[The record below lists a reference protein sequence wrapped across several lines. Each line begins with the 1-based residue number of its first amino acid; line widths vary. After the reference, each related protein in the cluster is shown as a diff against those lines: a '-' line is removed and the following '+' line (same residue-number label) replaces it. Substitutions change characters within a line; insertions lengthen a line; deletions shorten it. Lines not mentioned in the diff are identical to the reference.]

1 MKIGFSPCPNDTF
14 IFDALVNNKLEDSE
28 SLDVYMADVD
38 ELNRKALNAD
48 LDITKLSFGVLAE
61 ASNQYQVLDAGSALG
76 FGCGPLL
83 ISKNPISPDAS
94 EINHLKIG
102 IPGKTTTANLLLSM
116 AFPEAKNKV
125 VMLFSEIEEAVLS
138 GKIDAGLII
147 HENRFTYHERGLNKI
162 IDLGEYWEKRT
173 GLPIPLGCIVVKR
186 SLPENL
192 KKAIGNSIRNSVEF
206 AFANREGTMQYVSEH
221 AQEMSQ
227 DVMKQH
233 IALYVNEYSISL
245 GEKGRAAIERLM
257 LEGKNAGLIPEVCEP
272 LFVEL

>member
-186 SLPENL
+186 TLPENL

-233 IALYVNEYSISL
+233 IALYVNEYSVSL

>member
-28 SLDVYMADVD
+28 SLDLYMADVD

-138 GKIDAGLII
+138 GKSDAGLII

-233 IALYVNEYSISL
+233 IALYVNEYSVSL

-257 LEGKNAGLIPEVCEP
+257 LEGKNAGLIPDVCEP

>member
-1 MKIGFSPCPNDTF
+1 MNIGFSPCPNDTF
-14 IFDALVNNKLEDSE
+14 IFDALVNNKLENSE
-28 SLDVYMADVD
+28 HLDVFMADVD

-186 SLPENL
+186 TLLENQ
-192 KKAIGNSIRNSVEF
+192 KKAIGKSIRNSVEF
-206 AFANREGTMQYVSEH
+206 AFANREGTMKYVSEH

>member
-1 MKIGFSPCPNDTF
+1 MNIGFSPCPNDTF
-14 IFDALVNNKLEDSE
+14 IFDALVNNKLANSE
-28 SLDVYMADVD
+28 MLDVYMADVD

-61 ASNQYQVLDAGSALG
+61 ASKQYQVLDAGSALG

-83 ISKNPISPDAS
+83 ISKNPISTDAYQ
-94 EINHLKIG
+94 INRLKIG
-102 IPGKTTTANLLLSM
+102 IPGETTTANLLLSM

-147 HENRFTYHERGLNKI
+147 HENRFTYQERGLNKI

-186 SLPENL
+186 SLPESQ
-192 KKAIGNSIRNSVEF
+192 KIDIGKSIRNSVKY

-272 LFVEL
+272 LFVEV

>member
-1 MKIGFSPCPNDTF
+1 MKIGFSSCPNDTF

-233 IALYVNEYSISL
+233 IALYVNEYSVSL

>member
-14 IFDALVNNKLEDSE
+14 IFDALVNNKLANSE
-28 SLDVYMADVD
+28 MLDVYMADVD

-61 ASNQYQVLDAGSALG
+61 ASKQYQVLDAGSALG

-94 EINHLKIG
+94 EINRLRIG
-102 IPGKTTTANLLLSM
+102 IPGETTTANLLLSM

-147 HENRFTYHERGLNKI
+147 HENRFTYHERGLYKI

-186 SLPENL
+186 SLPENQ
-192 KKAIGNSIRNSVEF
+192 KKAIGKSIRNSVEF
-206 AFANREGTMQYVSEH
+206 AFANREGSMHYVAEH

-245 GEKGRAAIERLM
+245 GEKGRSAIERLM

>member
-1 MKIGFSPCPNDTF
+1 MNIGFSPCPNDTF
-14 IFDALVNNKLEDSE
+14 IFDALVNNKLENSE
-28 SLDVYMADVD
+28 LLDVFMADVD
-38 ELNRKALNAD
+38 ELNRKALRAD

-61 ASNQYQVLDAGSALG
+61 ASNLYQVLDAGSALG

-83 ISKNPISPDAS
+83 ISKNPIMPDAS
-94 EINHLKIG
+94 QINHLKIG
-102 IPGKTTTANLLLSM
+102 IPGETTTANLLLSM

-186 SLPENL
+186 TLPENQ
-192 KKAIGNSIRNSVEF
+192 KKAIGKSIRNSVEF
-206 AFANREGTMQYVSEH
+206 AFANREGTMHYVAEH

-233 IALYVNEYSISL
+233 IALYVNEYSVSL

-272 LFVEL
+272 LFVDL

>member
-1 MKIGFSPCPNDTF
+1 
-14 IFDALVNNKLEDSE
+14 
-28 SLDVYMADVD
+28 MADVD

-61 ASNQYQVLDAGSALG
+61 ASKQYQVLDAGSALG

-94 EINHLKIG
+94 DINRLRIG
-102 IPGKTTTANLLLSM
+102 IPGETTTANLLLSM

-147 HENRFTYHERGLNKI
+147 HENRFTYHERGLYKI

-186 SLPENL
+186 SLPENQ
-192 KKAIGNSIRNSVEF
+192 KKAIGKSIRNSVEF
-206 AFANREGTMQYVSEH
+206 AFANREGSMHYVAEH

-257 LEGKNAGLIPEVCEP
+257 LEGKNAGLIPEVCQP

>member
-1 MKIGFSPCPNDTF
+1 MNIGFSPCPNDTF
-14 IFDALVNNKLEDSE
+14 IFDALVNNKLENSE
-28 SLDVYMADVD
+28 LLDVFMADVD
-38 ELNRKALNAD
+38 ELNRKALRAD

-61 ASNQYQVLDAGSALG
+61 ASNLYQVLDAGSALG

-83 ISKNPISPDAS
+83 ISKNPIASNAS
-94 EINHLKIG
+94 EINRLKIG
-102 IPGKTTTANLLLSM
+102 IPGETTTANLLLSM

-125 VMLFSEIEEAVLS
+125 VMLFSEIEESVLS

-186 SLPENL
+186 SLPENQ
-192 KKAIGNSIRNSVEF
+192 KKAIGKSIRNSVEF
-206 AFANREGTMQYVSEH
+206 AFANREGTMHYVAEH

>member
-1 MKIGFSPCPNDTF
+1 MNIGFSPCPNDTF

-28 SLDVYMADVD
+28 RLDVFMADVD
-38 ELNRKALNAD
+38 LLNRKALKAE
-48 LDITKLSFGVLAE
+48 LDVTKLSFGVLAA
-61 ASNQYQVLDAGSALG
+61 ASNDYQVLDAGSALG

-83 ISKNPISPDAS
+83 ISKNPIMPDVS
-94 EINHLKIG
+94 QINQLKIG
-102 IPGKTTTANLLLSM
+102 IPGETTTANLLLSM

-125 VMLFSEIEEAVLS
+125 VMLFSDIEEAVLS

-186 SLPENL
+186 TLPESQ
-192 KKAIGNSIRNSVEF
+192 KIAIGKSIRSSVEH
-206 AFANREGTMQYVSEH
+206 AFANREGTMKYVSEH

-245 GEKGRAAIERLM
+245 GEKGRAAISRLM
-257 LEGKNAGLIPEVCEP
+257 IEGKNAGLIPEVCEP
-272 LFVEL
+272 LFVDL

>member
-1 MKIGFSPCPNDTF
+1 MNIGFSPCPNDTF
-14 IFDALVNNKLEDSE
+14 IFDALVNNKLENSDL
-28 SLDVYMADVD
+28 LDVFMADVD
-38 ELNRKALNAD
+38 ELNRKALRAD

-61 ASNQYQVLDAGSALG
+61 ASNLYQVLDAGSALG

-83 ISKNPISPDAS
+83 ISKNPIASNAS
-94 EINHLKIG
+94 EIKRLKIG
-102 IPGKTTTANLLLSM
+102 IPGETTTANLLLSM

-186 SLPENL
+186 TLPESQ
-192 KKAIGNSIRNSVEF
+192 KKAIGKSIRNSVEF
-206 AFANREGTMQYVSEH
+206 AFANRDGTMHYVAEH
-221 AQEMSQ
+221 AQEMAQ

>member
-1 MKIGFSPCPNDTF
+1 MNIGFSPCPNDTF
-14 IFDALVNNKLEDSE
+14 IFDALVNNKLENSE
-28 SLDVYMADVD
+28 RLDVFMADVD
-38 ELNRKALNAD
+38 LLNRKALKSE
-48 LDITKLSFGVLAE
+48 LDITKLSFGVLAA
-61 ASNQYQVLDAGSALG
+61 ASNEYQVLDAGSALG

-83 ISKNPISPDAS
+83 ISKNPIASDAS
-94 EINHLKIG
+94 QINHLKIG
-102 IPGKTTTANLLLSM
+102 IPGETTTANLLLSM

-125 VMLFSEIEEAVLS
+125 VMLFSDIEEAVLS

-162 IDLGEYWEKRT
+162 MDLGEYWEKRT

-186 SLPENL
+186 TLPENL
-192 KKAIGNSIRNSVEF
+192 KKAIGKSIRNSVEF
-206 AFANREGTMQYVSEH
+206 AFANLEGTMKYVSEH

-272 LFVEL
+272 LFVEQ

>member
-1 MKIGFSPCPNDTF
+1 MNIGFSPCPNDTF
-14 IFDALVNNKLEDSE
+14 IFDALVNNKLENSE
-28 SLDVYMADVD
+28 HLDVFMADVD

-186 SLPENL
+186 TLLENQ
-192 KKAIGNSIRNSVEF
+192 KKAIGKSIRNSVEF
-206 AFANREGTMQYVSEH
+206 AFANREGTMKYVSEH

-227 DVMKQH
+227 EVMKQH

>member
-14 IFDALVNNKLEDSE
+14 IFDALVNNKLENSE
-28 SLDVYMADVD
+28 LLDVFMADVD
-38 ELNRKALNAD
+38 ELNRKALRAD

-61 ASNQYQVLDAGSALG
+61 ASNLYQVLDAGSALG

-83 ISKNPISPDAS
+83 ISKNPIASNAS
-94 EINHLKIG
+94 EINRLKIG
-102 IPGKTTTANLLLSM
+102 IPGETTTANLLLSM

-125 VMLFSEIEEAVLS
+125 VMLFSEIEESVLS

-186 SLPENL
+186 TLPESQ
-192 KKAIGNSIRNSVEF
+192 KKAIGKSIRNSVEF
-206 AFANREGTMQYVSEH
+206 AFANREGTMHYVAEH

>member
-1 MKIGFSPCPNDTF
+1 MNIGFSPCPNDTF
-14 IFDALVNNKLEDSE
+14 IFDALVNNKLANSE
-28 SLDVYMADVD
+28 MLDVYMADVD

-61 ASNQYQVLDAGSALG
+61 ASKQYQVLDAGSALG

-94 EINHLKIG
+94 EINRLRIG

-116 AFPEAKNKV
+116 AFPKAQNKM

-186 SLPENL
+186 SLPESQ
-192 KKAIGNSIRNSVEF
+192 KIDFGKSIRNSVEY
-206 AFANREGTMQYVSEH
+206 AFANREGTMNYVAEH

-257 LEGKNAGLIPEVCEP
+257 LEGKNAGLIPEVFEP

>member
-257 LEGKNAGLIPEVCEP
+257 LEGKNAGLIPEVSEP
-272 LFVEL
+272 LFVEQ

>member
-14 IFDALVNNKLEDSE
+14 IFDALVNNKLENSE
-28 SLDVYMADVD
+28 QLDVFMADVD
-38 ELNRKALNAD
+38 LLNRKALKSE
-48 LDITKLSFGVLAE
+48 LDVTKLSFGVLAA

-83 ISKNPISPDAS
+83 ISKNPIAPDAS
-94 EINHLKIG
+94 QINQLKIG
-102 IPGKTTTANLLLSM
+102 IPGETTTANLLLSM

-125 VMLFSEIEEAVLS
+125 VMLFSDIEEAVLS

-186 SLPENL
+186 TLPESQ
-192 KKAIGNSIRNSVEF
+192 KIDIGKSIRSSVEH
-206 AFANREGTMQYVSEH
+206 AFANREGTMKYVSEH

-245 GEKGRAAIERLM
+245 GEKGRAAISRLM
-257 LEGKNAGLIPEVCEP
+257 LEGKNAGLIPDVCEP

>member
-1 MKIGFSPCPNDTF
+1 MNIGFSPCPNDTF
-14 IFDALVNNKLEDSE
+14 IFDALVNNKLENSE
-28 SLDVYMADVD
+28 LLDVFMADVD
-38 ELNRKALNAD
+38 ELNRKALRAD

-61 ASNQYQVLDAGSALG
+61 ASNLYQVLDAGSALG

-83 ISKNPISPDAS
+83 ISKNPIMPDAS
-94 EINHLKIG
+94 QINHLKIG
-102 IPGKTTTANLLLSM
+102 IPGETTTANLLLSM

-186 SLPENL
+186 TLPENQ
-192 KKAIGNSIRNSVEF
+192 KKAIGKSIRNSVEF
-206 AFANREGTMQYVSEH
+206 AFANREGTMHYVAEH

-245 GEKGRAAIERLM
+245 GENGRAAISRLM

>member
-14 IFDALVNNKLEDSE
+14 IFDALVNNKLENSE
-28 SLDVYMADVD
+28 RLDVFMADVD
-38 ELNRKALNAD
+38 LLNRKALKSE
-48 LDITKLSFGVLAE
+48 LDITKLSFGVLAA
-61 ASNQYQVLDAGSALG
+61 ASNEYQVLDAGSALG

-83 ISKNPISPDAS
+83 ISKNPIASDAS
-94 EINHLKIG
+94 QINHLKIG
-102 IPGKTTTANLLLSM
+102 IPGETTTANLLLSM

-125 VMLFSEIEEAVLS
+125 VMLFSDIEEAVLS

-162 IDLGEYWEKRT
+162 MDLGEYWEKRT

-186 SLPENL
+186 TLPENL
-192 KKAIGNSIRNSVEF
+192 KKAIGKSIRNSVEF
-206 AFANREGTMQYVSEH
+206 AFANLEGTMKYVSEH

-272 LFVEL
+272 LFVEQ

>member
-1 MKIGFSPCPNDTF
+1 MNIGFSPCPNDTF
-14 IFDALVNNKLEDSE
+14 IFDALVNNKLANSE
-28 SLDVYMADVD
+28 MLDVYMADVD

-61 ASNQYQVLDAGSALG
+61 ASIQYQVLDAGSALG

-94 EINHLKIG
+94 EINRLRIG
-102 IPGKTTTANLLLSM
+102 IPGETTTANLLLSM
-116 AFPEAKNKV
+116 AFPEAQNKV

-186 SLPENL
+186 SLSESQ
-192 KKAIGNSIRNSVEF
+192 KIDIGKSIRNSVEF
-206 AFANREGTMQYVSEH
+206 AFANREGTMNYVAEH

-245 GEKGRAAIERLM
+245 GEKGRSAIERLM
-257 LEGKNAGLIPEVCEP
+257 HEGKNAGLIPEVCEP

>member
-1 MKIGFSPCPNDTF
+1 MNIGFSPCPNDTF
-14 IFDALVNNKLEDSE
+14 IFDALVNNKLANSE
-28 SLDVYMADVD
+28 MLDVYMADVD

-61 ASNQYQVLDAGSALG
+61 ASKQYQVLDAGSALG

-94 EINHLKIG
+94 EINRLRIG
-102 IPGKTTTANLLLSM
+102 IPGETTTANLLLSM

-186 SLPENL
+186 TLSESQ
-192 KKAIGNSIRNSVEF
+192 KIVIGKSIRNSVEY
-206 AFANREGTMQYVSEH
+206 AFANRDGTMKYVSEH
-221 AQEMSQ
+221 AQEMSK

-245 GEKGRAAIERLM
+245 GEKGRSAIERLM
-257 LEGKNAGLIPEVCEP
+257 LEGKNAGLIPEVFEP

>member
-1 MKIGFSPCPNDTF
+1 MNIGFSPCPNDTF
-14 IFDALVNNKLEDSE
+14 IFDALVNNKLANSE
-28 SLDVYMADVD
+28 MLDVHMADVD

-61 ASNQYQVLDAGSALG
+61 ASKQYQVLDAGSALG

-94 EINHLKIG
+94 DINRLRIG
-102 IPGKTTTANLLLSM
+102 IPGETTTANLLLSM

-147 HENRFTYHERGLNKI
+147 HENRFTYHERGLYKI

-186 SLPENL
+186 SLPENQ
-192 KKAIGNSIRNSVEF
+192 KKAIGKSIRNSVEF
-206 AFANREGTMQYVSEH
+206 AFANREGSMHYVAEH

-257 LEGKNAGLIPEVCEP
+257 LEGKNAGLIPEVCQP

>member
-192 KKAIGNSIRNSVEF
+192 KKAIGNSIRNSVVF

>member
-233 IALYVNEYSISL
+233 IALYVNEYSVSL

>member
-94 EINHLKIG
+94 QINRLKIG
-102 IPGKTTTANLLLSM
+102 IPGETTTANLLLSM

-125 VMLFSEIEEAVLS
+125 VMLFSDIEEAVLS

-192 KKAIGNSIRNSVEF
+192 KKAIGNSIRNSVEH

>member
-1 MKIGFSPCPNDTF
+1 MNIGFSPCPNDTF

-28 SLDVYMADVD
+28 RLDVFMADVD
-38 ELNRKALNAD
+38 LLNRKALKAE
-48 LDITKLSFGVLAE
+48 LDVTKLSFGVLAA
-61 ASNQYQVLDAGSALG
+61 ASNDYQVLDAGSALG

-83 ISKNPISPDAS
+83 ISKNPIMPDVS
-94 EINHLKIG
+94 QINQLKIG
-102 IPGKTTTANLLLSM
+102 IPGETTTANLLLSM

-125 VMLFSEIEEAVLS
+125 VMLFSDIEEAVLS

-173 GLPIPLGCIVVKR
+173 GLPIPLGCFVVKR
-186 SLPENL
+186 TLPESQ
-192 KKAIGNSIRNSVEF
+192 KIAIGKSIRSSVEH
-206 AFANREGTMQYVSEH
+206 AFANREGTMKYVSEH

-245 GEKGRAAIERLM
+245 GEKGRAAISRLM
-257 LEGKNAGLIPEVCEP
+257 IEGKNAGLIPEVCEP
-272 LFVEL
+272 LFVDL

>member
-1 MKIGFSPCPNDTF
+1 MNIGFSPCPNDTF
-14 IFDALVNNKLEDSE
+14 IFDALVNNKLANSE
-28 SLDVYMADVD
+28 MLDVYMADVD

-61 ASNQYQVLDAGSALG
+61 ASKQYQVLDAGSALG

-94 EINHLKIG
+94 EINRLRIG
-102 IPGKTTTANLLLSM
+102 IPGETTTANLLLSM

-186 SLPENL
+186 TLSESQ
-192 KKAIGNSIRNSVEF
+192 KIVIGKSIRNSVEY
-206 AFANREGTMQYVSEH
+206 AFANREGTMNYVAEH

-245 GEKGRAAIERLM
+245 GEKGRSAIERLM
-257 LEGKNAGLIPEVCEP
+257 HEGKNAGLIPEVYEP

>member
-1 MKIGFSPCPNDTF
+1 MNIGFSPCPNDTF
-14 IFDALVNNKLEDSE
+14 IFDALVNNKLENSDL
-28 SLDVYMADVD
+28 LDVFMADVD
-38 ELNRKALNAD
+38 ELNRKALRAD

-61 ASNQYQVLDAGSALG
+61 ASNLYQVLDAGSALG

-83 ISKNPISPDAS
+83 ISKNPIASNAS
-94 EINHLKIG
+94 EINRLKIG
-102 IPGKTTTANLLLSM
+102 IPGETTTANLLLSM

-186 SLPENL
+186 SLPENQ
-192 KKAIGNSIRNSVEF
+192 KKAIGKSIRNSVEF
-206 AFANREGTMQYVSEH
+206 AFANREGTMHYVAEH

-245 GEKGRAAIERLM
+245 GEKGRAAISRLM
-257 LEGKNAGLIPEVCEP
+257 LEGKNAVLIPEVCEP